1 MDDTKREMVIECPR
15 CGRSGKVR
23 TRSFVDTRVDP
34 RAKRDILTGRLNRF
48 RCFECGFE
56 NHVPMEVFY
65 HDPEKEFCVQYIPLK
80 RARDNRFL
88 DSLTADARPELN
100 LGTPEEIMP
109 AYFSNIHLVFDMEE
123 LARYVIFRDWL
134 ARRKDGIRKGRLVCF
149 SCNQTIE
156 DGARCFCVSRVRCDR
171 GGSRPEDKIV
181 EATASLQV
189 CLDCRMKAAI
199 EDIRWV
205 DPPLPLLNLEK
216 DGFRRFAREDRST
229 CQGSDQSIPEC
240 HACTLCRA
248 PIGIGDRYTR
258 IELSEEIHGDRKVK
272 TLAVHALLADVCEK
286 CAGQYM
292 VWL

>member
-1 MDDTKREMVIECPR
+1 MVIECPR

-23 TRSFVDTRVDP
+23 IRSYVDTRADP

-56 NHVPMEVFY
+56 NQVLLEVFY
-65 HDPEKEFCVQYIPLK
+65 HDPEKEFCVQCIPLK
-80 RARDNRFL
+80 VARDNRFL
-88 DSLTADARPELN
+88 DSLTDDARPALN

-123 LARYVIFRDWL
+123 LTRYVIFRDWL
-134 ARRKDGIRKGRLVCF
+134 ARRKDGFKKGWLVCF
-149 SCNQTIE
+149 SCRQIIE
-156 DGARCFCVSRVRCDR
+156 DGAPCFCISRVRCDR
-171 GGSRPEDKIV
+171 GGSRPQDKIV

-189 CLDCRMKAAI
+189 CLDCRNKAAT

-216 DGFRRFAREDRST
+216 DGFRRFAREDRGT
-229 CQGSDQSIPEC
+229 GQGSDPAIPEC
-240 HACTLCRA
+240 HACTLCQA
-248 PIGIGDRYTR
+248 SIGIGDRYTR
-258 IELSEEIHGDRKVK
+258 IELSEEIHGDTKVK

-286 CAGQYM
+286 CADQYM